1 MDLLNTIASF
11 LVAIIV
17 LVTVHEFGHFYV
29 ARLCG
34 VRVLRFSLGF
44 GKVLWRKY
52 DKQGTEF
59 SLSALPLGGYVKM
72 LDEREGEVPP
82 ELLSQAF
89 NRKSVGQRMAIVVAG
104 PVANFILAIL
114 LFWGLLLGGE
124 RGLVPII
131 GAVEP
136 KSIAAKAGL
145 EVGQEILSVDGE
157 ETPTEQSV
165 ARHLISR
172 LGESGEMQF
181 NVRYPDSN
189 LTYEIVIP
197 LDNWMQDAKDPEPF
211 AGLGIDLGPVKP
223 IVGDVLP
230 NTPADRAGFKA
241 EDKIVRVNDLP
252 VKDWRDFQNLVRPR
266 INQPVTVDI
275 ERKSANGATDKLTL
289 SVTPESFTE
298 KGVSYGRVGM
308 APKPLSEEFVRHY
321 EYSVGGALVAGVKRT
336 WDTSGFVLLSV
347 KKLILGEISTKNLSG
362 PISIAKVAGSSA
374 QIGLKSFIGFL
385 ALLSVFLG
393 VFNLLPIPVL
403 DGGHLLY
410 LSVELI
416 KGKPVSEKVQVLAYQ
431 FGLVVVIG
439 LSMLAMYNDIM
450 RL

>member
-1 MDLLNTIASF
+1 MDLLHTIFSF

-17 LVTVHEFGHFYV
+17 LVAVHEFGHFYV

-44 GKVLWRKY
+44 GKVLWRRY
-52 DKQGTEF
+52 DKHGTEF
-59 SLSALPLGGYVKM
+59 SLSALPFGGYVKM
-72 LDEREGEVPP
+72 LDEREGEVPA

-89 NRKSVGQRMAIVVAG
+89 TRKTVGQRMAIVVAG

-124 RGLVPII
+124 SGLVPVI
-131 GAVEP
+131 ASVEAN
-136 KSIAAKAGL
+136 SIAAKSGL
-145 EVGQEILSVDGE
+145 EVGQEIVSIDE
-157 ETPTEQSV
+157 QQTPTEQTV

-172 LGESGEMQF
+172 LGESGEIRF
-181 NVRYPDSN
+181 KVRYPDSS
-189 LTYEIVIP
+189 LTYEINLPI
-197 LDNWMQDAKDPEPF
+197 DNWMQDAKDPEPLS
-211 AGLGIDLGPVKP
+211 GLGIHLRPKPV
-223 IVGDVLP
+223 IGEILP
-230 NTPADRAGFKA
+230 NTPASKAGFKFGDTILQVNKLSVNEWQDFVDVVRQKA
-241 EDKIVRVNDLP
+241 NQSVIVDV
-252 VKDWRDFQNLVRPR
+252 
-266 INQPVTVDI
+266 
-275 ERKSANGATDKLTL
+275 ERKTTTGDLQVISL

-308 APKPLSEEFVRHY
+308 APKPLSVESLRHY
-321 EYSVGGALVAGVKRT
+321 EYSVGGALAAGIKRT

-431 FGLVVVIG
+431 VGLMVVIG

>member
-1 MDLLNTIASF
+1 MDLLHTVFSF

-52 DKQGTEF
+52 DKHGTEF
-59 SLSALPLGGYVKM
+59 SLSALPFGGYVKM
-72 LDEREGEVPP
+72 LDEREGDVPA
-82 ELLSQAF
+82 ELLSQTF
-89 NRKSVGQRMAIVVAG
+89 TRKTVGQRMAIVAAG
-104 PVANFILAIL
+104 PVANFMLAIL

-124 RGLVPII
+124 SGLVPVI
-131 GAVEP
+131 ASVEAN
-136 KSIAAKAGL
+136 SIAAKSGL
-145 EVGQEILSVDGE
+145 EVGQEIVSVDE
-157 ETPTEQSV
+157 QQTPTEQAV

-172 LGESGEMQF
+172 LGESGEIRF
-181 NVRYPDSN
+181 KVRYPDSN
-189 LTYEIVIP
+189 LTYEINVP
-197 LDNWMQDAKDPEPF
+197 LNNWMQDAKDPEPMS
-211 AGLGIDLGPVKP
+211 GLGIDLGPVKP
-223 IVGDVLP
+223 IVGEVLP
-230 NTPADRAGFKA
+230 NTPASRAGFQV
-241 EDKIVRVNDLP
+241 EDNIVRINDVP
-252 VKDWRDFQNLVRPR
+252 VKDWRDFQAVVRPR
-266 INQPVTVDI
+266 ANQLVIVDV
-275 ERKSANGATDKLTL
+275 ERKDASGDVNIISL
-289 SVTPESFTE
+289 SVTPESFSE

-308 APKPLSEEFVRHY
+308 APKPLPAEYLRHY
-321 EYSVGGALVAGVKRT
+321 DYSVGGALIAGIKRT

-347 KKLILGEISTKNLSG
+347 KKLIVGEISTKNLSG

-431 FGLVVVIG
+431 VGLMIVIG
-439 LSMLAMYNDIM
+439 LSVLAMYNDIM

>member
-1 MDLLNTIASF
+1 MELLHSIPSF

-44 GKVLWRKY
+44 GKVLWRRF
-52 DKQGTEF
+52 DKHGTEF
-59 SLSALPLGGYVKM
+59 SLSALPFGGYVKM
-72 LDEREGEVPP
+72 LDEREGEVPE

-89 NRKSVGQRMAIVVAG
+89 TRKTVWQRMAIVVAG

-114 LFWGLLLGGE
+114 LFWILLLGGE
-124 RGLVPII
+124 RGVVPMI
-131 GAVEP
+131 GAVQP
-136 KSIAAKAGL
+136 ASMAAKAGL
-145 EVGQEILSVDGE
+145 EAGQEIVSVDGE
-157 ETPTEQSV
+157 DTPTEQAV
-165 ARHLISR
+165 VRQLINR
-172 LGESGEMQF
+172 LGESGNIQI
-181 NVRYPDSN
+181 NVRYPDSH
-189 LTYEIVIP
+189 LTYEIAVP
-197 LDNWMQDAKDPEPF
+197 VEDWMQGAKDPDPLQ
-211 AGLGIDLGPVKP
+211 GLGIEFRPVKP
-223 IVGDVLP
+223 IVGEVLP
-230 NTPADRAGFKA
+230 DTPAYRAGFKA
-241 EDKIVRVNDLP
+241 EDKIVRVDDLP
-252 VKDWRDFQNLVRPR
+252 VKDWRDFQNAVRPR
-266 INQPVTVDI
+266 INQPLLVELDRKGTNGEVD
-275 ERKSANGATDKLTL
+275 RLTL

-308 APKPLSEEFVRHY
+308 APKPLPEEFLRHY
-321 EYSVGGALVAGVKRT
+321 EYSVGGALIAGAKRT
-336 WDTSGFVLLSV
+336 WDTAGFVLLSV

-374 QIGLKSFIGFL
+374 QIGLKSFVSFL

-410 LSVELI
+410 LSVEAI
-416 KGKPVSEKVQVLAYQ
+416 KGKPVSEKVQIMAYQ
-431 FGLVVVIG
+431 VGLMLVIG
-439 LSMLAMYNDIM
+439 LSVLAMYNDIM

>member
-1 MDLLNTIASF
+1 MELLHSIPSF

-44 GKVLWRKY
+44 GKVLWRRY
-52 DKQGTEF
+52 DKHGTEF
-59 SLSALPLGGYVKM
+59 SLSALPFGGYVKM
-72 LDEREGEVPP
+72 LDEREGDVPE
-82 ELLSQAF
+82 ELLPQAF
-89 NRKSVGQRMAIVVAG
+89 TRKTVWQRMAIVVAG
-104 PVANFILAIL
+104 PVANFILAII

-124 RGLVPII
+124 YGIVPVI

-136 KSIAAKAGL
+136 NSIAAKAGL
-145 EVGQEILSVDGE
+145 EVGQEIVSVDGE
-157 ETPTEQSV
+157 ETPTEQAV
-165 ARHLISR
+165 ARHLIGR
-172 LGESGEMQF
+172 LGETGNIQF
-181 NVRYPDSN
+181 NVRYSDSS
-189 LTYEIVIP
+189 LTYEIVVP
-197 LDNWMQDAKDPEPF
+197 LDNWMQGAKDPQPLE
-211 AGLGIDLGPVKP
+211 GLGIDLGPVKP
-223 IVGDVLP
+223 IVGKVLP
-230 NTPADRAGFKA
+230 DTPAARAGFKE
-241 EDKIVRVNDLP
+241 EDKIVRVNELP
-252 VKDWRDFQNLVRPR
+252 VKDWRDFHNFTRTHINKPLLVE
-266 INQPVTVDI
+266 I
-275 ERKSANGATDKLTL
+275 ERKSANGEIEQLSL

-308 APKPLSEEFVRHY
+308 ASKPLPEEFLRHY
-321 EYSVGGALVAGVKRT
+321 EYSVGGALVAGIKRT

-374 QIGLKSFIGFL
+374 QIGLKSFVGFL

-410 LSVELI
+410 LSVEAI
-416 KGKPVSEKVQVLAYQ
+416 KGKPVSEKIQILAYQ
-431 FGLVVVIG
+431 FGLMVVIG